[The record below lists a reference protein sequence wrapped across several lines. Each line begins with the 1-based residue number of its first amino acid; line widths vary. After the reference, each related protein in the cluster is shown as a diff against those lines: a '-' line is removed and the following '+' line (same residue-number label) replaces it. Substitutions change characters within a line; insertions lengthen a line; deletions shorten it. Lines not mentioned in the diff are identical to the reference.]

1 MKYSKILIG
10 IILIFFISLSFLFF
24 ENYILVDDVMSNLQ
38 LHLGKKVNLSF
49 LSKDE
54 IKEYAIG
61 NINGDNKDYLV
72 ILTGA
77 RWRKYGKEVV
87 IFSLEDDPKEIY
99 RRDFSEFKPWKIA
112 IGDIDGDG
120 KYEVSI
126 GMYKKS
132 PLHQVMA
139 KRPFI
144 YSFAHGKLEP
154 KWRGSRLSRPFD
166 DYIFSDI
173 DKDGIDE
180 IVAIEILEDNRKV
193 INTYKWKGFGF
204 EGYLET
210 KDYEDISKL
219 WIDQG
224 ILYTKTKEG
233 KGKYLGLIK
242 LEGNNL
248 IIERED

>member
-1 MKYSKILIG
+1 MRYFKAILIG
-10 IILIFFISLSFLFF
+10 ITIFLLSLFFLIF
-24 ENYILVDDVMSNLQ
+24 
-38 LHLGKKVNLSF
+38 LGKEKI
-49 LSKDE
+49 KD
-54 IKEYAIG
+54 YAIG
-61 NINGDNKDYLV
+61 NINGDSKDYLV

-77 RWRKYGKEVV
+77 RWKKYGEEVV
-87 IFSLEDDPKEIY
+87 VFSLEDEIKEVY

-120 KYEVSI
+120 KDEVSI

-132 PLHQVMA
+132 PLHPVMA

-144 YSFAHGKLEP
+144 YSFKNGKLEP
-154 KWRGSRLSRPFD
+154 KWRGSRLARPFT

-173 DKDGIDE
+173 DNDGIDE
-180 IVAIEILEDNRKV
+180 IVSIEILKDNKKI

-210 KDYEDISKL
+210 KNYENITKL
-219 WIDQG
+219 WKEEG
-224 ILYTKTKEG
+224 IIYVKVKEG
-233 KGKYLGLIK
+233 KDKYLGVIK

-248 IIERED
+248 IIERVD